1 MSRQDKNPPSLVL
14 LWLVGVFQPVSPDE
28 LHKIVGQYFEDYKEI
43 LTLDD
48 IKSICWQY
56 EFMKCFVKVH
66 KNPNLYSLTL
76 RGNKL
81 LSIKARLS
89 RDKARF
95 YLLNQVRHA
104 LITKSCVSGVGLGDV
119 ASSANAKSGIE
130 GSESIRFASFVP
142 RSQTLWTRYSEQF
155 SSIGNLPESQDTS
168 FAEYLSFYSRTQF
181 LVAKGL
187 RKDSFASLDI
197 VSISLMLGIS
207 GSLIGKILRDKDKFY
222 GNFKIR
228 KKSGGIR
235 EINAPRVFLKVI
247 QRFLLDYY
255 LIALPTHSSVHSFTK
270 SKSIADNARIHA
282 KKKIVGTID
291 IENYFGSITEEHII
305 KLLKSNKYDK
315 REAKLIAD
323 ICTNADGVLPQGAP
337 TSPML
342 SNALLFSFDEAM
354 SKYANESGLTY
365 SRYADDLTISGD
377 DKSKVHEA
385 LEKIERELRIG
396 YSLKINKSKK
406 RIVSF
411 RGRQIVTGLVVN
423 EKVQPPRKKRHQIRA
438 AFHNASK
445 KDSITTEELN
455 ELRGHY
461 GYLHS
466 IPENRNKKEMKE
478 YKYLLTRLAKKVSD

>member
-1 MSRQDKNPPSLVL
+1 MGRKDKNPPSLVL

-56 EFMKCFVKVH
+56 EFMKCFIKVH

-104 LITKSCVSGVGLGDV
+104 PMAKSCGSGDGLGDV
-119 ASSANAKSGIE
+119 ASSVNTKSGIE
-130 GSESIRFASFVP
+130 GSEPIGIVSVVP
-142 RSQTLWTRYSEQF
+142 RSQSLWVRYSEQF

-168 FAEYLSFYSRTQF
+168 FAKYLSFYNRAQF
-181 LVAKGL
+181 LVARGEGKN
-187 RKDSFASLDI
+187 SHVSLDI

-207 GSLIGKILRDKDKFY
+207 GSLIGKILRDKGKFY

-255 LIALPTHSSVHSFTK
+255 LVALPTHSSVHSFTK

-282 KKKIVGTID
+282 KKKFVGTID
-291 IENYFGSITEEHII
+291 IENYFGSITEEHIVN
-305 KLLKSNKYDK
+305 LLKSNRYF
-315 REAKLIAD
+315 EGEPKLIAD
-323 ICTNADGVLPQGAP
+323 ICTKDGVLPQGAP
-337 TSPML
+337 TSPIL

-354 SKYANESGLTY
+354 SKYADESGLTY

-377 DKSKVHEA
+377 DRDKVKDA
-385 LEKIERELRIG
+385 LEKIEHELRVG
-396 YSLKINKSKK
+396 YSFKINESKK

-411 RGRQIVTGLVVN
+411 NSRQVVTGLVVN
-423 EKVQPPRKKRHQIRA
+423 EKAQPPRKKRHQIRA
-438 AFHNASK
+438 AFHNAEK
-445 KDSITTEELN
+445 KGSITTKKLN

-466 IPENRNKKEMKE
+466 IPENKNKKEMEK
-478 YKYLLTRLAKKVSD
+478 YKSLLTKLAKRVSD